1 MSPRII
7 GSFENFLDL
16 SLSRKNR
23 LGWMLIWKTIVWT
36 TWNLRNGVRFSE
48 GTFFVE
54 RLIDSTFILEMVLD
68 KNLGT
73 SCSFYEWG
81 TQPNFCWNQWSLV
94 GWGVELS
101 LLRYGWLG
109 PLAYVLLRRWSLS
122 PSLRGFESCVGRL
135 EVFSFQMLAC
145 LWLCMCVFSRYSRMW
160 SVLLIFFFL
169 YYFHIFL
176 I

>member
-1 MSPRII
+1 MHLQTWLILSTKFKFSQSPSTTTQWHCRKNRLRWMSPRII

-36 TWNLRNGVRFSE
+36 TWNLRNGVHFSE

-54 RLIDSTFILEMVLD
+54 CLIDSTFILEMVLD

-81 TQPNFCWNQWSLV
+81 TQPNFCWNPWSLV
-94 GWGVELS
+94 GCGVES
-101 LLRYGWLG
+101 LEIWLVG
-109 PLAYVLLRRWSLS
+109 A
-122 PSLRGFESCVGRL
+122 SCVCPSSTLILVSFFEGFRIL
-135 EVFSFQMLAC
+135 CWEVRG
-145 LWLCMCVFSRYSRMW
+145 V
-160 SVLLIFFFL
+160 
-169 YYFHIFL
+169 
-176 I
+176 